1 MSSLSPKHIG
11 GAKVVM
17 LFALLAC
24 AMTHEPVR
32 AATPGQNAAA
42 YLENQFGL
50 NDRQARGA
58 LGALLVFARE
68 QLPKPQ
74 FDQLATRFPNA
85 DILMSEAQQQG
96 IVTRPLDYLSDYEK
110 SLASLGIGEKVAAQI
125 PPAVVQFLGEA
136 GFDEEQAILAGI
148 LR

>member
-1 MSSLSPKHIG
+1 MSSVIPKHIS
-11 GAKVVM
+11 VVM
-17 LFALLAC
+17 LLALLAC
-24 AMTHEPVR
+24 STPHESVL
-32 AATPGQNAAA
+32 AATQGQDVAA

-74 FDQLATRFPNA
+74 FDQLVVRFPNA
-85 DILMSEAQQQG
+85 DILMEEAQQEG
-96 IVTRPLDYLSDYEK
+96 IVTRPLDYISEYEK
-110 SLASLGIGEKVAAQI
+110 SLASLDIGPKVAAQI
-125 PPAVVQFLGEA
+125 APAVVKYLGA
-136 GFDEEQAILAGI
+136 VGYDEEQAILQGI